1 MSKIFR
7 LYPNGTNTYRDWQST
22 AQFPYNSTARDQIE
36 NPDGAAARTE
46 ITSIPS
52 PFARIALVKT
62 AFQEV
67 CKSGLEGHTIFHKM
81 VSHSLD
87 VGELFFNFD
96 KYSHDFEIIAWDTHA
111 RIEELC
117 RSPHPGHT
125 YLGNVL
131 KTYLAADSRTFN
143 FEKLRTIY
151 LLNDKRGEDMMN
163 IVGATSP
170 ATLFVST
177 ANDFSAVGHRPCFG
191 QHKPFGQS
199 DFLPLYK
206 RDFEYVKY
214 WFYLRNRHASFAT
227 HFPEVNEYLDVTF
240 QKITDSQREEL
251 RSFLQESNTLPQQYA
266 AIQFGFDG
274 GSYQVEVLGEL
285 LYKTAPKP
293 ITQSDF
299 FIQPTRPQAP
309 GSRLPLVLPVED
321 GNTYARLQYTYG
333 TWGDKQKAPY
343 VDRESD
349 LNKRLLP
356 FDNTP
361 HPYLTI
367 SDFLEDTLIERDR
380 VWERDAFFDG
390 NLTDMNEGKAYLL
403 PLKPLYFDYFTPET
417 LTEGFP
423 GGVKAIEMEWLA
435 GGSGVTVTLRIPIHG
450 NGQVRYM
457 EYSRKYYKNRPA
469 DISAQKNEGDI
480 QTCDFSGFLMPNLR
494 FADPSQAVYRIG
506 CLYEKANTVE
516 MTFYNGRQALTEVA
530 VDHRNI
536 IQSEAYLIKTYS
548 LEKQHFE
555 YIQVRLPHTLATGV
569 ILPRFR
575 QQQSIDSYDFAI
587 DLGTTNTHIEYRKN
601 GKADSQPFDYS
612 SADSPIS
619 HFFRPEMR
627 ATGEG
632 MSIIDGKDSLE
643 RQRIQQSYLPDT
655 VGEGD
660 FRFPMRTVLAH
671 DKTMDWT
678 KAYRPLAT
686 GNIPM
691 TYNKLHTPKYD
702 QTDYN
707 IKWGDTAQTRMM
719 EAYIDTLMLMLRNKV
734 VMNNGNLAGSTVRWF
749 YPLSMTPHQR
759 SRMRQ
764 AWDSAFQRYFTDR
777 ASTLEMTESEAPI
790 QYYFHTNATAKEIV
804 NVDIGGGTTDIA
816 FANGQE
822 ITQVTSFRFASNSLF
837 SDAFTTTQ
845 LYNGIVNHYS
855 NKLKQIVTFLPQI
868 HENDKKYREELKY
881 VFEAEDNR
889 NTANMASL
897 LFSLKELSVLREL
910 NPKEI
915 DFHELLAQDA
925 HFKIVFVL
933 FYTAIIYHIAQI
945 IRVTDTPLPRHI
957 SFSGNGSK
965 VVTILTGDVHI
976 LAEYTKL
983 ILQTVSGKTY
993 GPNESLELLGLDAKA
1008 QPKESTC
1015 KGGLLAAAD
1024 VQSKSIHGKNIILKS
1039 SGDALINRND
1049 TFAKIKDN
1057 PAYMEQSIAA
1067 VERFLDV
1074 TFDTFN
1080 SEFSFHNAFGC
1091 SRESIDIARAL
1102 CKKDL
1107 RTYLTKGLEQLC
1119 QQSGDNE
1126 TVNETLFFYPIKG
1139 VLQAVSTEIDKSL
1152 SPSAE

>member
-22 AQFPYNSTARDQIE
+22 AQFPYNATARDQIA
-36 NPDGAAARTE
+36 NPDGATARTE

-87 VGELFFNFD
+87 VGELFFNYD
-96 KYSHDFEIIAWDTHA
+96 KYSNDFEIIAWDP
-111 RIEELC
+111 RVMLPELQN
-117 RSPHPGHT
+117 SPQAGHHYLGRVLQT
-125 YLGNVL
+125 YLE
-131 KTYLAADSRTFN
+131 ADKRTFN
-143 FEKLRTIY
+143 FGQLHNIY
-151 LLNDKRGEDMMN
+151 LLNDKRGNNLMN
-163 IVGATSP
+163 IVGGTSP

-177 ANDFSAVGHRPCFG
+177 ANDFSAVGQRPCFG

-199 DFLPLYK
+199 GFLPLYK

-214 WFYLRNRHASFAT
+214 WFYLRSTLPHFAT
-227 HFPEVNEYLDVTF
+227 LFPEVDEYLDQTF
-240 QKITDSQREEL
+240 KQITDPARKEEL
-251 RSFLQESNTLPQQYA
+251 HSLIRSGNALPQQYA
-266 AIQFGFDG
+266 TIQFGFDG
-274 GSYQVEVLGEL
+274 GSYQVEVLGNL
-285 LYKTAPKP
+285 LYKTTPKP

-321 GNTYARLQYTYG
+321 GNTYARLQYTYD

-343 VDRESD
+343 VDLESN

-390 NLTDMNEGKAYLL
+390 NLTDTPEQKAYLL

-417 LTEGFP
+417 LTEGLP
-423 GGVKAIEMEWLA
+423 GGVKAIEMNWLA
-435 GGSGVTVTLRIPIHG
+435 GDVMKVTLRIPIRG

-457 EYSRKYYKNRPA
+457 EYSRKYKPVKDRTA
-469 DISAQKNEGDI
+469 DICAQENEGYI
-480 QTCDFSGFLMPNLR
+480 QTCDFSGVLMPNLR

-530 VDHRNI
+530 VDHRNTT
-536 IQSEAYLIKTYS
+536 QAEAYLITTYS
-548 LEKQHFE
+548 IEKQHFE
-555 YIQVRLPHTLATGV
+555 YIQVRRPNTSTCGL

-575 QQQSIDSYDFAI
+575 QQQSIDSFDFAV

-612 SADSPIS
+612 SADSPIC
-619 HFFRPEMR
+619 HFFRSKMIP
-627 ATGEG
+627 TGDG
-632 MSIIDGKDSLE
+632 TSIIDSTDKTICE
-643 RQRIQQSYLPDT
+643 RISQSYLPDT
-655 VGEGD
+655 VGNGD
-660 FRFPMRTVLAH
+660 FRFPTRTVLAH

-678 KAYRPLAT
+678 KAYHPLAT

-691 TYNKLHTPKYD
+691 TYNKLHKPEYD

-719 EAYIDTLMLMLRNKV
+719 EAYIDTLMLILRNKV
-734 VMNNGNLAGSTVRWF
+734 VMNNGNLAGSSVRWF

-764 AWDSAFQRYFTDR
+764 AWDSAFQRYFSDHT
-777 ASTLEMTESEAPI
+777 STLEMTESEAPI

-822 ITQVTSFRFASNSLF
+822 ITQVTSFRFASNALF

-845 LYNGIVNHYS
+845 LYNGIVNRYS
-855 NKLKQIVTFLPQI
+855 NKLRQVAVK
-868 HENDKKYREELKY
+868 ENPEMQS
-881 VFEAEDNR
+881 VFADGDNR
-889 NTANMASL
+889 DTANMASL
-897 LFSLKELSVLREL
+897 LFSLKELSVLQEL

-965 VVTILTGDVHI
+965 VVTILTNDVHI

-983 ILQTVSGKTY
+983 ILQKVSGKTY

-1008 QPKESTC
+1008 LPKESTC
-1015 KGGLLAAAD
+1015 KGGLLATES
-1024 VQSKSIHGKNIILKS
+1024 QRKSILGKNIILKS
-1039 SGDALINRND
+1039 SGDALIDRGD
-1049 TFAKIKDN
+1049 TFAKIQGN
-1057 PAYMEQSIAA
+1057 TAYMEQSIAA
-1067 VERFLDV
+1067 VERFLD
-1074 TFDTFN
+1074 TTLDTFN
-1080 SEFSFHNAFGC
+1080 AEFSFHNSFGC
-1091 SRESIDIARAL
+1091 SRESIDIAKAL
-1102 CKKDL
+1102 SKKDL
-1107 RTYLTKGLEQLC
+1107 RTYFTKGLEQLC
-1119 QQSGDNE
+1119 QQAGTDE
-1126 TVNETLFFYPIKG
+1126 TVTETLFFYPIKG
-1139 VLQAVSTEIDKSL
+1139 VLQAISTEIDKSL
-1152 SPSAE
+1152 PQPTE